1 MHVIQYVAVKA
12 DTAKNA
18 HDSVKEYLAS
28 QMGQVDY
35 VANTWYDWFVT
46 GGGRWATDKN
56 AQYDDNYL
64 DDIAPQNDPRFQ
76 GYLDQAHKWKL
87 EATMDDLKYAR
98 DINITEILN
107 NIENNQEGLY
117 PMYTEASALYPFSQ
131 LHKQLVGIWGPD
143 SYFFDIVNDTTHPTY
158 MREGIDKGDKD
169 WYLVPV
175 DFHV

>member
-1 MHVIQYVAVKA
+1 MHVIQYVAVKS
-12 DTAKNA
+12 DTAQNA
-18 HDSVKEYLAS
+18 HSSVKQFLEA

-35 VANTWYDWFVT
+35 VHNTWYDWFVV
-46 GGGRWATDKN
+46 GGGRWATEEGN
-56 AQYDDNYL
+56 QYNDNYI
-64 DDIAPQNDPRFQ
+64 DDVAPQDDPRFQ

-131 LHKQLVGIWGPD
+131 LYKQLIGIWGPD

-175 DFHV
+175 DFHF

>member
-1 MHVIQYVAVKA
+1 
-12 DTAKNA
+12 
-18 HDSVKEYLAS
+18 
-28 QMGQVDY
+28 MGQVDY
-35 VANTWYDWFVT
+35 VHNTWYDWFVV
-46 GGGRWATDKN
+46 GGGRWATEEGN
-56 AQYDDNYL
+56 QYNDNYI
-64 DDIAPQNDPRFQ
+64 DDVAPQDDPRFQ

-131 LHKQLVGIWGPD
+131 LYKQLIGIWGPD

-175 DFHV
+175 DFHF